1 MCSRAQSLLAVSTR
15 HGDSIECPSWRF
27 NPFLASWH
35 PQIDTEGFDA
45 TVIMGAMESIARGR
59 IGVISFEYH
68 EVGVW
73 REYSLRQVVSWLD
86 GFNYV
91 W

>member
-1 MCSRAQSLLAVSTR
+1 MEWKEQPGALLILS
-15 HGDSIECPSWRF
+15 GPLLSIHALRTC
-27 NPFLASWH
+27 H

-73 REYSLRQVVSWLD
+73 REYSLRQVVSSLD
-86 GFNYV
+86 GFGYV